1 MYPLQSKCNR
11 RILHFLEFCG
21 PFSWVTQTSVCA
33 VLSHW
38 VLSSSLWPHGLWP
51 ARPLC
56 PRGFSRQEYWSGLPC
71 PPPGHFPNLSNVS
84 RIGGRFFVIW
94 ATREA
99 LLKPVVTSNS
109 VHSQWEL
116 QMSWGLGTFA
126 ATISRRSLVKD
137 WALKQVGAS
146 LPAQRL
152 KHLPAMQETQV
163 QSLGREDPLEK
174 EMATHSSIIAWRIPW
189 MEEPGGLQSMGSQ
202 RVGHDWATS
211 LTHSLTQTG
220 GVWYWV
226 QVINIKIELQ
236 YTCLG

>member
-11 RILHFLEFCG
+11 WILHFLGFCG
-21 PFSWVTQTSVCA
+21 PFSWVTQTGVCA

-38 VLSSSLWPHGLWP
+38 VPSSSLQPHGLWP

-84 RIGGRFFVIW
+84 RIGGRFFTIW

-109 VHSQWEL
+109 VDGQWEL
-116 QMSWGLGTFA
+116 QLSWGLGTFA
-126 ATISRRSLVKD
+126 TTILRSLGKD

-146 LPAQRL
+146 LVAQRL

-174 EMATHSSIIAWRIPW
+174 EMATHSSIIPWRIPW
-189 MEEPGGLQSMGSQ
+189 MEEPGGLQSMGLQ
-202 RVGHDWATS
+202 RVGHDWETS
-211 LTHSLTQTG
+211 LTHSLK
-220 GVWYWV
+220 
-226 QVINIKIELQ
+226 QVESDIESK
-236 YTCLG
+236 

>member
-11 RILHFLEFCG
+11 WILHFLEFCG
-21 PFSWVTQTSVCA
+21 PFSWVTQTGVCA

-38 VLSSSLWPHGLWP
+38 VPSSSLQPHGLWP

-84 RIGGRFFVIW
+84 RIGGRFFTIW

-109 VHSQWEL
+109 VDGQWEL
-116 QMSWGLGTFA
+116 QLSWGLGTFA
-126 ATISRRSLVKD
+126 TTILRSLGKD

-146 LPAQRL
+146 LVAQRL

-174 EMATHSSIIAWRIPW
+174 EMATHSSIIPWRIPW
-189 MEEPGGLQSMGSQ
+189 MEEPGGLQSMGLQ
-202 RVGHDWATS
+202 RVGHDWETS
-211 LTHSLTQTG
+211 LTHSLK
-220 GVWYWV
+220 
-226 QVINIKIELQ
+226 QVESDIESK
-236 YTCLG
+236 

>member
-11 RILHFLEFCG
+11 WILHFLEFCG
-21 PFSWVTQTSVCA
+21 PFSWVTQTGVCA

-38 VLSSSLWPHGLWP
+38 VPSSSLQPHGLWP

-84 RIGGRFFVIW
+84 RIGGRFFTIW

-109 VHSQWEL
+109 VDSQWEL
-116 QMSWGLGTFA
+116 QMSWGLGTFET
-126 ATISRRSLVKD
+126 TILRNLGKD

-146 LPAQRL
+146 LVAQRL
-152 KHLPAMQETQV
+152 KHLPVMQETQV

-174 EMATHSSIIAWRIPW
+174 EMATHSSIIPWRIPW

-202 RVGHDWATS
+202 RVGHDLETS
-211 LTHSLTQTG
+211 LTHSLTHSNR
-220 GVWYWV
+220 WSL
-226 QVINIKIELQ
+226 ILSPSN
-236 YTCLG
+236 